1 MANLITAPFTGGGA
15 FPVDERLQKTKS
27 EMLNTN
33 DNVMPDVYLCVC
45 KDDKQFYL
53 YDKENDTDPSTGKY
67 RVFKASSDGAIWK
80 PTVDSSGNISWEKSE
95 SETPPTSRNI
105 MGPPGPAGA
114 GQEDIVDGQWTIK
127 KYSDG
132 SYEAWYAYWDLEY
145 AIDVQEGAIFR
156 SENISLPFP
165 SSLNPQNKKNSVHF
179 GGAMVRNPNFDC
191 WGAYNGQSHMACMF
205 KIYSSQARAAN
216 NRYIVNIYVKGK
228 IG

>member
-1 MANLITAPFTGGGA
+1 MDSLKPITRTENFLAAAAGDPAEELTPETREEYFLSRLKPPGGGGGDNA
-15 FPVDERLQKTKS
+15 FWR
-27 EMLNTN
+27 
-33 DNVMPDVYLCVC
+33 
-45 KDDKQFYL
+45 
-53 YDKENDTDPSTGKY
+53 PS
-67 RVFKASSDGAIWK
+67 
-80 PTVDSSGNISWEKSE
+80 VDSNGNISWEKSE
-95 SETPPTSRNI
+95 SSTPPSTQNI
-105 MGPPGPAGA
+105 MGPQGPQGPPGA
-114 GQEDIVDGQWTIK
+114 GEEDIVDGQWTIK
-127 KYSDG
+127 KYADG

-145 AIDVQEGAIFR
+145 TIDVQEGAIFR
-156 SENISLPFP
+156 SEDIILSFP